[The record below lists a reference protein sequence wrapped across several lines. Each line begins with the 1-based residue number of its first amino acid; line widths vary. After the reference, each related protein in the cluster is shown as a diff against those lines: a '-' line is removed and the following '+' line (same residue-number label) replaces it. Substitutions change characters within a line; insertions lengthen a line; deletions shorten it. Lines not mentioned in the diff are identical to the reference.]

1 MAFRFLSRGVPLYVL
16 EKCHCSTKLLLIFTV
31 FSRSTK
37 NRLLSIVFDMC
48 LHTFDTKQQKSKQYI
63 FSRWFLILVA
73 GIQHAVW
80 ATVNAIIHRRY
91 NRLLA
96 FRKTFLLFC
105 WCLFVHNAGND
116 AYDWIWVYAWIHTSQ
131 FNVTSSE
138 LRKIRESTDW
148 TQYCYS
154 TQVCVN

>member
-1 MAFRFLSRGVPLYVL
+1 MNWWLFDFSRVGFLFMYWKSVTVAQNY
-16 EKCHCSTKLLLIFTV
+16 CWFFTV

-96 FRKTFLLFC
+96 FRKTFLLFLLMSFCSLC
-105 WCLFVHNAGND
+105 WK
-116 AYDWIWVYAWIHTSQ
+116 W
-131 FNVTSSE
+131 
-138 LRKIRESTDW
+138 
-148 TQYCYS
+148 
-154 TQVCVN
+154 CVRLDMGICMDTYKSI